1 MSGHTC
7 TYVLNCSAK
16 MRFVDVPVMVM
27 RPPIVA
33 A

>member
-1 MSGHTC
+1 MC

-16 MRFVDVPVMVM
+16 MRLVDVPVMVM